1 MHDLEIDSVTKR
13 FAGLTAVRDVS
24 FTVNAGE
31 ILGLMGANG
40 AGKTTLFSLISGN
53 QSLTSGAIRFQ
64 GQRID
69 NLSAWQVSRRGIAR
83 TYQIVRPFPAMT
95 VRENVVLGV
104 LYGAGRES
112 SVERATVRADEILK
126 EVGLGEQAALEAK
139 KLTLAGRKRLEIA
152 RALGTKPRLLLL
164 DEVLAGLTPTEIES
178 AVTLI
183 RNLHARHG
191 LTIIMVE
198 HVMRAL
204 MGLCSRIVVLDHGQ
218 KIAEGT
224 PAEVVATP
232 AVIEAYL
239 GAEA

>member
-1 MHDLEIDSVTKR
+1 MRDLEIDTVTKR

-53 QSLTSGAIRFQ
+53 QSLTSGTIRFQ

-112 SVERATVRADEILK
+112 SVDRATARADEILK

-152 RALGTKPRLLLL
+152 RALGTKPKLLLL
-164 DEVLAGLTPTEIES
+164 DEVLAGLTPTEIEA
-178 AVTLI
+178 AVALI

-218 KIAEGT
+218 KIAEGS
-224 PAEVVATP
+224 PAEVVASP